1 MPTPKPLGT
10 LLNAP
15 DYADRV
21 NLIKKI
27 KTANGWRFAPVV
39 PEAERPAQGP
49 GPHQRPGRSPSR
61 RRLLHRVAR
70 SAADACRR
78 YRTRRDEAIDAAR
91 RKAVELRAIRDGL
104 IAAPEPDPVVPPKT
118 PIGDAIDAYL
128 RYVRMQRKPRTHL
141 TYRYTLDTL
150 LRASY
155 KKKYVED
162 ATRDDVLDFMTYCY
176 EQGLGARTVYDKVVT
191 VLQLFKKHGRS
202 GLMEKGD
209 WPNYVDTIRPI
220 YEPEELQAMFKV
232 ATEDEATLLKFIL
245 GSGFRD
251 QEIRYVEWKDI
262 DFRNHDVRVKAKPH
276 WRFTP
281 KNWEERVVP
290 LPAGLIERLKKRKE
304 ARRRDTEPAGLPQ
317 RPRQARQRDG
327 YDRQARCRARRAQ
340 LQAVRDRAQQQV
352 RRGAVLHELL
362 PAQIPAY
369 LRHQPSARR
378 RGHPHRAGVAR
389 PPRHQIDDGVSQGH
403 PVEGR
408 GAEGQQRRAGDA
420 GRLVAIRTKATL
432 SRAASVFCGHLGGYL
447 WIDELCVNVYL

>member
-1 MPTPKPLGT
+1 MPTPKPLGA

-27 KTANGWRFAPVV
+27 KTANGWRFAPVISEANGRLKDRV
-39 PEAERPAQGP
+39 NINGQVEVHPEGNYYIEWRIG
-49 GPHQRPGRSPSR
+49 GRR
-61 RRLLHRVAR
+61 G
-70 SAADACRR
+70 RR
-78 YRTRRDEAIDAAR
+78 YRTAVARDEAIDAAR

-104 IAAPEPDPVVPPKT
+104 IAAPEPPPVVPSKT
-118 PIGDAIDAYL
+118 PIGDAIDTYL

-162 ATRDDVLDFMTYCY
+162 ATRDDVLDFMTRCY
-176 EQGLGARTVYDKVVT
+176 ELGLGARTVYDKVVT

-220 YEPEELQAMFKV
+220 YEPEELLAMFKA
-232 ATEDEATLLKFIL
+232 ATEDEATLLKFLL

-262 DFRNHDVRVKAKPH
+262 DFRNHEVRVKAKPH

-290 LPAGLIERLKKRKE
+290 LPTGLIERLRKRKE
-304 ARRRDTEPAGLPQ
+304 VRSATPNQLVFPNGRGKPDSEMDMIVKRVAERADLNCKQCVTEHNNKCAEGPYCMNFFLHKFRHTFATNHL
-317 RPRQARQRDG
+317 RDG
-327 YDRQARCRARRAQ
+327 VDIRTVQAWLGHRDIKSTMVYLKGIRSKDAAQ
-340 LQAVRDRAQQQV
+340 KVNSGEL
-352 RRGAVLHELL
+352 AVL
-362 PAQIPAY
+362 
-369 LRHQPSARR
+369 
-378 RGHPHRAGVAR
+378 VA
-389 PPRHQIDDGVSQGH
+389 
-403 PVEGR
+403 
-408 GAEGQQRRAGDA
+408 
-420 GRLVAIRTKATL
+420 
-432 SRAASVFCGHLGGYL
+432 
-447 WIDELCVNVYL
+447 

>member
-39 PEAERPAQGP
+39 AESNGRLKDRVSINGQVEVHPEGAYFIEWRIG
-49 GPHQRPGRSPSR
+49 GRR
-61 RRLLHRVAR
+61 G
-70 SAADACRR
+70 RR
-78 YRTRRDEAIDAAR
+78 YRSAVDRDEAIDAAR
-91 RKAVELRAIRDGL
+91 RKAIELRAIRDGL
-104 IAAPEPDPVVPPKT
+104 IASPEPEPKAAPKT
-118 PIGDAIDAYL
+118 KIGDAIDAYL

-162 ATRDDVLDFMTYCY
+162 ATRDDVLDFMTRCY
-176 EQGLGARTVYDKVVT
+176 ELGLGARTVYDKVVT

-220 YEPEELQAMFKV
+220 YEPEELQAMFNA
-232 ATEDEATLLKFIL
+232 ATEDEATLLKFLL

-290 LPAGLIERLKKRKE
+290 LPTGLIERLRKRKE
-304 ARRRDTEPAGLPQ
+304 ARGATPNQLVFPNGRGKPDSEMDMIVKRVAERAKLNCKQCVTEHGNKCAEGPYCMNFFLHKFRHTFATNHL
-317 RPRQARQRDG
+317 RDG
-327 YDRQARCRARRAQ
+327 VDIRTVQAWLGHRDIKSTMVYLKGIRSKDAAQ
-340 LQAVRDRAQQQV
+340 KVNS
-352 RRGAVLHELL
+352 GEL
-362 PAQIPAY
+362 AA
-369 LRHQPSARR
+369 
-378 RGHPHRAGVAR
+378 
-389 PPRHQIDDGVSQGH
+389 
-403 PVEGR
+403 
-408 GAEGQQRRAGDA
+408 
-420 GRLVAIRTKATL
+420 LVA
-432 SRAASVFCGHLGGYL
+432 
-447 WIDELCVNVYL
+447 